1 MLPGA
6 VAGLGL
12 VPIGPGTVP
21 VQARYGAIFAV
32 PAKGISVFCTINCPE
47 LGNMVFY
54 KDLKWLLSRLN
65 CPDKEQKL

>member
-1 MLPGA
+1 MLPGT
-6 VAGLGL
+6 VSGLGL
-12 VPIGPGTVP
+12 VPIGLGTVP

-32 PAKGISVFCTINCPE
+32 PAKGISVFCTINCQEPE
-47 LGNMVFY
+47 STVFY

>member
-6 VAGLGL
+6 VSGLGI

-47 LGNMVFY
+47 PEITVFN
-54 KDLKWLLSRLN
+54 KDLK
-65 CPDKEQKL
+65 